1 MLHNEYED
9 LYGRWTRGYN
19 PTPSDWPL
27 CKNIWLRGLA
37 KQFYFMKAKEKNE
50 KIKEIKRVL
59 DSRFGDECEDSEDWM
74 IVYENCLLRIEG
86 IVNEILN
93 IKEK

>member
-1 MLHNEYED
+1 
-9 LYGRWTRGYN
+9 
-19 PTPSDWPL
+19 
-27 CKNIWLRGLA
+27 
-37 KQFYFMKAKEKNE
+37 MKAKEKNE